1 MVEKINETLM
11 SDSGR
16 LVNLEFVV
24 IHNDAGSMTPKQYI
38 DWLRY
43 RDKDLGIA
51 HYYCNRDC
59 IARVVDTFNIGYHTG
74 DWWSN
79 CRSIGYEV
87 CESMKV
93 SDTEFL
99 QNEDVTL
106 MQATEDLLFYGLPI
120 TTQTVRLHHE
130 FVPTTCPHRSMEL
143 HGGSTESVKQ
153 YFVDR
158 MNYFATLGSTVEEM
172 MEQFNVEVVVEKV
185 TPTENV
191 LKSDE
196 TVANEVLQGLWGN
209 GNERIE
215 RLTDAGYDA
224 QKIQNIVNRLVLG
237 EDDEGIVD
245 IDEVAQEVIQG
256 EWGNGDERRV
266 RLENAGYNY
275 QAVQDRV
282 NELLGE

>member
-43 RDKDLGIA
+43 RDKALGIA

-143 HGGSTESVKQ
+143 HGGSTESVKN

-172 MEQFNVEVVVEKV
+172 MGQYNGEVTVEKV
-185 TPTENV
+185 TSKENT

-215 RLTDAGYDA
+215 LLTDAGYDA

-237 EDDEGIVD
+237 EDDEDIVN

-256 EWGNGDERRV
+256 EWGNGDERKV

-275 QAVQDRV
+275 QVVQDRV